1 LTIANPKRTDLFI
14 SRGSNLRIPDMSAD
28 ASTSKRSTFAS
39 IDTVMLLVVAGNA
52 LLAMVLGQMVA
63 QAWVAMLGA
72 GGLAAL
78 ALAGH
83 AYAPRRFAGRLAV
96 ACSLVG
102 LVALQIHLTGG
113 QLLFHFNV
121 FVSLSLL
128 LGYRDW
134 RLVAAMA
141 VLFAAHHLVFDRLLQ
156 AGWGVYCLTQPDLL
170 QVLLHV
176 AFVAAQSAVLCYLA
190 HHAERVA
197 NEAQE
202 LEFLVNAM
210 GREGKI
216 RLSLGLIRAE
226 TAVGQRLQHV
236 QQRMAAAVG
245 EMQAA
250 SDRVLQAA
258 EQVAT
263 GSAELMTRT
272 EATASGL
279 KDSAMCLDQISIIV
293 QHSTEASA
301 EAKSMSSAAAGMA
314 DKGNALVS
322 EVVRNMGSI
331 EAASRRINDI
341 VGVID
346 GIAFQTNILALNAAV
361 EAARAGEQGRGFAVV
376 AGEVRSLAQRSA
388 AAAREIKTLVSDSV
402 TTVSA
407 GTKLVGGAGENM
419 DQLVQSVSKV
429 GELFANVTADTSEQM
444 QGLHTVSVSINEL
457 GELTQQNVAVAEGA
471 SSAAAELR
479 AQVARLHEV
488 LSAFRVA
495 TVPGMQ
501 SAEAAP
507 PGSQPETAKQSAIAP
522 APRAHARAPSVAP
535 SVAASAAPKPA
546 PAGPASP
553 AQGVVEF
560 F

>member
-1 LTIANPKRTDLFI
+1 
-14 SRGSNLRIPDMSAD
+14 
-28 ASTSKRSTFAS
+28 
-39 IDTVMLLVVAGNA
+39 
-52 LLAMVLGQMVA
+52 
-63 QAWVAMLGA
+63 
-72 GGLAAL
+72 
-78 ALAGH
+78 
-83 AYAPRRFAGRLAV
+83 
-96 ACSLVG
+96 
-102 LVALQIHLTGG
+102 
-113 QLLFHFNV
+113 
-121 FVSLSLL
+121 
-128 LGYRDW
+128 
-134 RLVAAMA
+134 
-141 VLFAAHHLVFDRLLQ
+141 
-156 AGWGVYCLTQPDLL
+156 
-170 QVLLHV
+170 
-176 AFVAAQSAVLCYLA
+176 
-190 HHAERVA
+190 
-197 NEAQE
+197 
-202 LEFLVNAM
+202 
-210 GREGKI
+210 
-216 RLSLGLIRAE
+216 
-226 TAVGQRLQHV
+226 
-236 QQRMAAAVG
+236 
-245 EMQAA
+245 
-250 SDRVLQAA
+250 
-258 EQVAT
+258 
-263 GSAELMTRT
+263 MTRT

-522 APRAHARAPSVAP
+522 APRAYARAPSVAP
-535 SVAASAAPKPA
+535 SVTASAAPKPA